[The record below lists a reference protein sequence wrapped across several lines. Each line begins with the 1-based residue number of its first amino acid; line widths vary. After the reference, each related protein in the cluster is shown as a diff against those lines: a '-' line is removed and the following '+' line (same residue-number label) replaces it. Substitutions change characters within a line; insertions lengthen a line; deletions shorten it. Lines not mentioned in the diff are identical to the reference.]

1 MKSKKSSMAILLAN
15 DAWCF
20 SVHMMQLLVLH
31 LLLADGMSLY
41 GRDLV
46 FKYSEWYD
54 SAKSLMID
62 NLTDRK
68 PIVRADMLRF
78 ALPNNE
84 TLEMMKV
91 KKGTFFMRKAEYS
104 QEVTLS
110 HDFWIGRYE
119 VTEAQY
125 MAVMG
130 KVKIGD
136 AGGKLPQNKVTWK
149 AAKEFCDKLNKL
161 CYNKEEWRLGYCF
174 ALPTEAQWE
183 YAARGGAEGVKR
195 GQAYRYSGGDDVSQV
210 AWCMTTSGNM
220 LHKVGELRPNELGIY
235 DMNGNVWEWCSDIF
249 KKNILLSRELSYFC

>member
-91 KKGTFFMRKAEYS
+91 KKGTFFHAE
-104 QEVTLS
+104 
-110 HDFWIGRYE
+110 
-119 VTEAQY
+119 
-125 MAVMG
+125 
-130 KVKIGD
+130 
-136 AGGKLPQNKVTWK
+136 
-149 AAKEFCDKLNKL
+149 
-161 CYNKEEWRLGYCF
+161 
-174 ALPTEAQWE
+174 
-183 YAARGGAEGVKR
+183 
-195 GQAYRYSGGDDVSQV
+195 SG
-210 AWCMTTSGNM
+210 
-220 LHKVGELRPNELGIY
+220 I
-235 DMNGNVWEWCSDIF
+235 
-249 KKNILLSRELSYFC
+249 